1 MNKATAREV
10 QKIEALRDPMTG
22 SVEGDDLRGYAARAL
37 TALHR
42 AAGPKVQ
49 AEISQVI
56 DRLGLWSA
64 IRSDDGVLTAT

>member
-1 MNKATAREV
+1 MNKQTAREV
-10 QKIEALRDPMTG
+10 QKIEALRDPKTG
-22 SVEGDDLRGYAARAL
+22 AIEGDNLRGYAARSL
-37 TALHR
+37 TAIHR

-64 IRSDDGVLTAT
+64 IRSDDGVLTAS